1 MIVRTQLF
9 TPRIKVELLT
19 LWYDSQNSAVHT
31 THQSGAAHS
40 LVCPFGI
47 QHIAAAE
54 CYSRKAQFYPQDG
67 NDLINRFEHCI
78 AEVKAWMKVNKLKLN
93 DEKTEVI
100 LLGNNNITKYVP
112 SPSLHINDISLEA
125 TDKVKNLGVT
135 IDKNLSLS
143 FFISSLCKNS
153 YVQLRKIASIR
164 HCLTTEVTKTLVTSL
179 VLSRLDYCNA
189 VLAGTS
195 KKFLSRLQVVQNNA
209 ARLILKKE
217 KFNQCD
223 SPPEGVAL
231 VTYCSTN

>member
-1 MIVRTQLF
+1 MYTQPLVHIMRKFNILYHLYADDTQLYGSVY
-9 TPRIKVELLT
+9 PNELP
-19 LWYDSQNSAVHT
+19 N
-31 THQSGAAHS
+31 
-40 LVCPFGI
+40 
-47 QHIAAAE
+47 
-54 CYSRKAQFYPQDG
+54 
-67 NDLINRFEHCI
+67 LINRFEHCI

-143 FFISSLCKNS
+143 FFISSLRKNS
-153 YVQLRKIASIR
+153 YVQLRKIANIR
-164 HCLTTEVTKTLVTSL
+164 HCLTINTEVTKTLVTSL

-189 VLAGTS
+189 VLAGST

-209 ARLILKKE
+209 TRLIKK
-217 KFNQCD
+217 KVNQCD

-231 VTYCSTN
+231 VTYCSTH